1 MSLTWRLVLGACFLV
16 LLTLLLHIRWGSDVV
31 YLAIPLAILF
41 GVVAGQSLTGSLH
54 ALRDSV
60 RAIAAQLP
68 PRLPASKVPEVAE
81 LAQAMRA
88 SDRELADRFAGLRH
102 EKAEAMAIVDA
113 MVEGVLATDSRGRIV
128 LANRT
133 ARELLGYG
141 PWAPLVDLPL
151 LFRGKAAQEAVSEV
165 MGGKSLHD
173 REVEVN
179 GRIVLLNGRLLIER
193 GVVLVMHDLTEVRRL
208 EQVRRDFVA
217 NVSHE
222 LKTPLTSISGYA
234 ETLAGP
240 EVDEAVRRRFVATI
254 LANAQR
260 MIRLV
265 DDLLDLSRIEG
276 GRWNAKPARAD
287 LAAVARD
294 AWEAFSAR
302 ALTRGVRF
310 VQAIAPDGERPC
322 VDVDALRQI
331 LTNLFDNAMRY
342 VPDRGEIQLRATR
355 VDNGVLVAV
364 TDNGIGIPAEHLPRI
379 FERFYRVDPSRSREA
394 GGTGLGLSIVKH
406 MVEAHG
412 GHVLAE
418 STPREATTI
427 SCWFPDVPEDIT
439 NAA

>member
-1 MSLTWRLVLGACFLV
+1 MRLTVRLVLGACFLV
-16 LLTLLLHIRWGSDVV
+16 LLTLLLHMRWGSDVV

-54 ALRDSV
+54 ALRDSA
-60 RAIAAQLP
+60 RAIAARLP
-68 PRLPASKVPEVAE
+68 PRLPNSDVPEVVE
-81 LAQAMRA
+81 VVQAMRA
-88 SDRELADRFAGLRH
+88 SDRELAERFAGLRH

-113 MVEGVLATDSRGRIV
+113 MVEGVIATDSRGRIV

-151 LFRGKAAQEAVSEV
+151 LFRSKAAREAVGEV
-165 MGGKSLHD
+165 MAGRALHD

-179 GRIVLLNGRLLIER
+179 DRIVLLNGRLLIER

-240 EVDEAVRRRFVATI
+240 EVDEETRRRFVATI
-254 LANAQR
+254 LSNAQR

-276 GRWNAKPARAD
+276 GRWNADLVRAD
-287 LAAVARD
+287 LAAVVRE
-294 AWEAFSAR
+294 AWEGFSGR

-310 VQAIAPDGERPC
+310 VQEIPPEAERPFA
-322 VDVDALRQI
+322 DVDALRQI

-342 VPDRGEIQLRATR
+342 VPDKGEIRLRASHL
-355 VDNGVLVAV
+355 DGGVLVAV
-364 TDNGIGIPAEHLPRI
+364 TDNGIGISAEHLPRI
-379 FERFYRVDPSRSREA
+379 FERFYRVDPSRSRDA

-406 MVEAHG
+406 MVESHG
-412 GHVLAE
+412 GYVLAE
-418 STPREATTI
+418 STPREATTV
-427 SCWFPDVPEDIT
+427 SCWFPDVTEDVTISS
-439 NAA
+439 